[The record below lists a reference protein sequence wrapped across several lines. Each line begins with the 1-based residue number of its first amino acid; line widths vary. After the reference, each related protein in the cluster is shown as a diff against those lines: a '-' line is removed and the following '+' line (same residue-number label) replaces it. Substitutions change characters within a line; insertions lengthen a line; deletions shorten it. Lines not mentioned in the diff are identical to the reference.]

1 MAVAMHLAA
10 SQLVVG
16 LIGAL
21 VLHVG
26 LFLHETEEGKI
37 QNRLEKLW
45 VDIDGL
51 WSQSRNGNRWR

>member
-1 MAVAMHLAA
+1 LATAVAMHLAA

-26 LFLHETEEGKI
+26 LFLPETEEGKI
-37 QNRLEKLW
+37 QNRLEDNWPLEHRYRIKG
-45 VDIDGL
+45 DEK
-51 WSQSRNGNRWR
+51 